1 MYKGTVTIQQAILK
15 WKARGYLPMVLILLS
30 AIVLASILYI
40 FSSGVYALLVFVG
53 GVFWMVRYG
62 ERRRTEWRLWAYDR
76 VTDIHQLQRSAELA
90 MVLKLRSH
98 DKIGVANAQQ
108 KERLISLIAR
118 FDEEQVFE
126 DDASVPQETMVRPS
140 SIFSDSQMLFKLN
153 DEGITSGS
161 GEFVPWS
168 DVQHERIAF
177 VSFSRTNPHTG
188 GEIPAGSMAVF
199 RLTGR
204 EISTGGKGFF
214 RFECSLG
221 RMEYPISSLNIEA
234 WKLDLLLY
242 IYRGRYEVKRNA

>member
-126 DDASVPQETMVRPS
+126 DDASVPLVIPS
-140 SIFSDSQMLFKLN
+140 SFSLN
-153 DEGITSGS
+153 NICE
-161 GEFVPWS
+161 
-168 DVQHERIAF
+168 
-177 VSFSRTNPHTG
+177 
-188 GEIPAGSMAVF
+188 
-199 RLTGR
+199 
-204 EISTGGKGFF
+204 
-214 RFECSLG
+214 
-221 RMEYPISSLNIEA
+221 SLNIEEGRTIVSCGTDA
-234 WKLDLLLY
+234 SSSNTCSSSKRDIRLISRSFCCSFATPLLS
-242 IYRGRYEVKRNA
+242 

>member
-1 MYKGTVTIQQAILK
+1 MPNRTVTIQQAIQK

-40 FSSGVYALLVFVG
+40 FSSGLYALVVFVG

-62 ERRRTEWRLWAYDR
+62 EKRRTEWRLWAYDR
-76 VTDIHQLQRSAELA
+76 VSDIHQLQRSAELA

-108 KERLISLIAR
+108 KERLMSLIKR
-118 FDEEQVFE
+118 FEEEQVFE
-126 DDASVPQETMVRPS
+126 DDASVPQETLIRPS
-140 SIFSDSQMLFKLN
+140 SVFSDSQMLFKLN
-153 DEGITSGS
+153 DIGITSGN

-168 DVQHERIAF
+168 DVQNERIAF
-177 VSFSRTNPHTG
+177 VSYSRTSPRTG
-188 GEIPAGSMAVF
+188 GEISA
-199 RLTGR
+199 
-204 EISTGGKGFF
+204 GGKAFF

-221 RMEYPISSLNIEA
+221 SMEYPMSSLDIEP

-242 IYRGRYEVKRNA
+242 IYRGRYETRKMQTQS